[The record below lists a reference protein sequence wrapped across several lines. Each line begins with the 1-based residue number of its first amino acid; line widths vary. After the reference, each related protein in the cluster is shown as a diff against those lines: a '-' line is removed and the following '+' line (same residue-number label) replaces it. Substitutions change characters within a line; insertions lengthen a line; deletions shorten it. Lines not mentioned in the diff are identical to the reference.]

1 MLHKNYK
8 KTPENKKVIKKLN
21 SDKDISDT
29 EVYFAKKTHR
39 TFKLSVKV
47 KIYGLCFFLK

>member
-29 EVYFAKKTHR
+29 EVYFA
-39 TFKLSVKV
+39 
-47 KIYGLCFFLK
+47 Y

>member
-29 EVYFAKKTHR
+29 EVYFATKDYSNGKN
-39 TFKLSVKV
+39 F
-47 KIYGLCFFLK
+47 